1 MSMSIIESMKLTF
14 HNKILLLWS
23 SNRFYG
29 FLSVSTSK
37 YWKVYLFW
45 MRKHWYGNHFREKRF
60 IEFWLFYRYDFS
72 RNYSSLPISFDK
84 ILYVNPSFLLKIDE
98 WYRLVEEVI
107 SLLWTRNIEQP
118 ILLTQTLWG
127 TEKIEYRLN
136 LDESSH
142 F

>member
-1 MSMSIIESMKLTF
+1 MV
-14 HNKILLLWS
+14 
-23 SNRFYG
+23 
-29 FLSVSTSK
+29 FLEIT
-37 YWKVYLFW
+37 
-45 MRKHWYGNHFREKRF
+45 
-60 IEFWLFYRYDFS
+60 
-72 RNYSSLPISFDK
+72 LPISFDK

>member
-1 MSMSIIESMKLTF
+1 MSKSIIESMKLTF

-37 YWKVYLFW
+37 YWKVL
-45 MRKHWYGNHFREKRF
+45 
-60 IEFWLFYRYDFS
+60 I
-72 RNYSSLPISFDK
+72 YSGCENIDTEIIFGRRGSLNSDYSIAMVFLEITLPISFDK